1 MRLGT
6 RVSEL
11 TLFVFR
17 IAFLVAL
24 WVFVFFVVY
33 AVRSDLFG
41 SRVRRLTSPARM
53 TASPDAS
60 AFLTQA
66 HAALPP
72 PAGRVMAT
80 GSSLMLVITGGPKQG
95 ERIPLGPDGVTVGRS
110 NDAGLVIRDDYTSTR
125 HASIENRHGE
135 WVLRDLD
142 STNGTFLD
150 GKPVKSPTLIPLN
163 TPISIGQ
170 TTFEIQA

>member
-1 MRLGT
+1 M
-6 RVSEL
+6 SEL

-41 SRVRRLTSPARM
+41 SRVRRLSSPARL
-53 TASPDAS
+53 AGSPQAS

-66 HAALPP
+66 HAAIPP
-72 PAGRVMAT
+72 LTERVIAT
-80 GSSLMLVITGGPKQG
+80 GNSLVLVITGGPKVG
-95 ERIPLGPDGVTVGRS
+95 ERIPLGPENMTIGRS
-110 NDAGLVIRDDYTSTR
+110 SDSGLVIRDDYTSTH
-125 HASIENRHGE
+125 HASIENRRGE
-135 WVLRDLD
+135 WVLCDMD

-150 GKPVKSPTLIPLN
+150 GKRVTSPTRVPLN

-170 TTFEIQA
+170 TTFEIQG